1 MSSIAII
8 GTGNVAF
15 HLTQILS
22 KKHRIEQVFGK
33 NIANAQSLADISKSE
48 AISSFYDLKTNLDFY
63 IIAVSDS
70 AINTVIHSL
79 NTDIKGIIIHT
90 SGSTDMSVY
99 VDSGLMNYGVFYPLQ
114 TFTKSKEVDWS
125 KLTLFIESNTEDNL
139 KKIEQ
144 LACSLMPKQVL
155 KLSSEK
161 RKYLHLSAVFVSNF
175 TNYMYQLA
183 NTITDEINIPFES
196 LLPLIDETSAKVHT
210 LKPYDAQT
218 GPARRGDKNIIEAHT
233 QLIKDEK
240 LKEVYNLLSENIMNL
255 YTK

>member
-15 HLTQILS
+15 HLTKILS
-22 KKHRIEQVFGK
+22 RKHRIEQVFGR
-33 NIANAQSLADISKSE
+33 NIANAQSLADISNSE
-48 AISSFYDLKTNLDFY
+48 AISSLHELKTNLDFY

-79 NTDIKGIIIHT
+79 NADIRGIILHT

-99 VDSGLMNYGVFYPLQ
+99 EDSCLKNYGVFYPLQ
-114 TFTKSKEVDWS
+114 TFTKSKEVDWN
-125 KLTLFIESNTEDNL
+125 KLTLFVESNTEDNL

-144 LACSLMPKQVL
+144 LAYSLMPKQVL
-155 KLSSEK
+155 RLSSEK

-183 NTITDEINIPFES
+183 NTITDELGIPFES
-196 LLPLIDETSAKVHT
+196 LLPLIDETSAKVHS

-218 GPARRGDKNIIEAHT
+218 GPARRGDKNVIEAHAE
-233 QLIKDEK
+233 LLKDEK
-240 LKEVYNLLSENIMNL
+240 IKEIYKLLSENIMNL
-255 YTK
+255 YKR